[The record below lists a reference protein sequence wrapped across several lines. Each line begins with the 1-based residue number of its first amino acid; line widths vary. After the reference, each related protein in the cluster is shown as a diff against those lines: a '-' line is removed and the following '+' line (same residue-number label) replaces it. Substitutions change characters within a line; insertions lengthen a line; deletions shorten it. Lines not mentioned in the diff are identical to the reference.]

1 MSGIKGAGVWPSVEP
16 YRMARLSTT
25 GGTMHIHTAMLNAMK
40 EIARIGIG
48 KTQTASLG
56 GGTVAYR
63 GIEAAMNEMSGVLC
77 RNAIT
82 VTPRYSDAQ
91 FVERVKEGPKGTSY
105 TRFALV
111 RGTFTF
117 ASTEDGS
124 TVVSECYGEAMD
136 NGDKAMTKAQSV
148 AFRTALFQT
157 FIVPTMAID
166 PEADPESA
174 EPPDGL
180 SENVVADMRAALN
193 DSATLD
199 ELREQWAKASQLAQS
214 AQDAAALK
222 EFKAA
227 KDKRKAAL
235 DKDAK

>member
-1 MSGIKGAGVWPSVEP
+1 
-16 YRMARLSTT
+16 
-25 GGTMHIHTAMLNAMK
+25 MHIHTAMMNAMK

-63 GIEAAMNEMSGVLC
+63 GIESAMNEMSGVLC
-77 RNAIT
+77 RNGIT
-82 VTPRYSDAQ
+82 VTPRYSEAQ

-111 RGTFTF
+111 QGMFTFTSVED
-117 ASTEDGS
+117 ASS
-124 TVVSECYGEAMD
+124 VVAECYGEAMD

-148 AFRTALFQT
+148 SFRTALFQT

-166 PEADPESA
+166 PEADPDSA
-174 EPPDGL
+174 EPPEGL
-180 SENVVADMRAALN
+180 TANIVADMRTALQEA
-193 DSATLD
+193 ATLD
-199 ELREQWAKASQLAQS
+199 ELREQWTKASQLAQS
-214 AQDAAALK
+214 AQDGTALK

-235 DKDAK
+235 DKVAK